1 MGCSKQ
7 AEILAVVG
15 SHLEHHRYPSL
26 EAGSIE
32 GSLGQKDY
40 PRGTSRFLN
49 SILVPTVHC
58 PPQTHHLHLTAE
70 TTMGCKMVVPA
81 GWATYFVDN
90 IGMHIHFPQA
100 RRRIEDSLVAEAA
113 RAAEDHCSYFDP
125 PFYSQNL
132 LSCPREYLG
141 HSSSNCSHSWFA
153 DSLTPY
159 CYSY

>member
-32 GSLGQKDY
+32 GSFGQKDY
-40 PRGTSRFLN
+40 PKGTSRFLN

-58 PPQTHHLHLTAE
+58 PPQIHHLHL
-70 TTMGCKMVVPA
+70 VVLA

-90 IGMHIHFPQA
+90 IGMRIHFPQA

-113 RAAEDHCSYFDP
+113 RAAGVHC
-125 PFYSQNL
+125 
-132 LSCPREYLG
+132 
-141 HSSSNCSHSWFA
+141 
-153 DSLTPY
+153 
-159 CYSY
+159 